1 MSTTTTD
8 TNAALILA
16 GNGYELSIAQDAN
29 EKKAELLA
37 TSTRVLIV
45 TDNDQ
50 SADAQHVV
58 RQLAGMRNLVEK
70 SRKAVKEPVLEVGKR
85 IDTMAKEFLKEIEIE
100 ENRIRNLIG
109 KHAEEVAKARAEK
122 EAEERR
128 AFEAARAAREA
139 AEAAEAA
146 AAAASAKQL
155 TIAEI
160 AAAKVAAK
168 EAEAERQETLALRM
182 DASAAVAET
191 KVAEGVRFAWDFEVT
206 NLEVLART
214 CRDLVTI
221 EPKRSAILA
230 ELKSMD
236 DASGDAVAWAQRIGI
251 RAFKKPVV
259 SSR

>member
-1 MSTTTTD
+1 MSTTTD
-8 TNAALILA
+8 NNAALILA
-16 GNGYELSIAQDAN
+16 GNGYELSIAPDAN
-29 EKKAELLA
+29 EKKTELLA
-37 TSTRVLIV
+37 TSTRVKVV

-50 SADAQHVV
+50 SADAQVVV
-58 RQLAGMRNLVEK
+58 RQLAAMRNLVEK
-70 SRKAVKEPVLEVGKR
+70 SRKAVKEPVIEVGKK
-85 IDTMAKEFLKEIEIE
+85 IDGMAKDFLKDIETE
-100 ENRIRNLIG
+100 ENRIRGLIG
-109 KHAEEVAKARAEK
+109 NHAAEVAKARAEK

-128 AFEAARAAREA
+128 AFESARAAREA
-139 AEAAEAA
+139 AEAAALAAEEA
-146 AAAASAKQL
+146 SSKQL

-160 AAAKVAAK
+160 AAARVAAK

-182 DASAAVAET
+182 DASAAVIDT
-191 KVAEGVRFAWDFEVT
+191 KVADGVRFAWDFEVT

-214 CRDLVTI
+214 CLDLVTI

-236 DASGDAVAWAQRIGI
+236 EADGDAVAWAQRIGI